1 MSGEQ
6 QLSGPDLGKGVA
18 LAEIGGAAEAGSG
31 GAGGTGSG
39 DGGAGACLLGHAG
52 GEPVLLARLGDE
64 LFAVAA
70 NCTHYSG
77 PLAEGLLV
85 GDTVR
90 CPWHHACFSLRSG
103 EPVRAPAL
111 SALARY
117 RVERQGDRV
126 FVREKLPPALPV
138 PAATVAAGGPD
149 SVVIVGAGAA
159 GNAAAQQLRRDGY
172 GGPITLLGADDSP
185 PYDRPNLSKDYL
197 AGNAPEEW
205 MPLHARELYDER
217 GIDLRL
223 GTRVTAIDPRR
234 RTVTLAGGDTL
245 AYGALL
251 LATGADPVRL
261 DLPGGGLPHVH
272 YLRTLA
278 DSRAIVARVEELRAG
293 RAAAAGAAPHGHGRL
308 TRVARR
314 HSSEG
319 AGSPGGS
326 AAPRAVVLGGSFI
339 GLEVAASLRA
349 RQLEVTVVDVE
360 AVPLAR
366 VLGREVGDFVRA
378 LHEEH
383 GVAFRL
389 GQRAAAIDP
398 ATVTLASGERLP
410 ADLVVIGV
418 GVRPAV
424 ALAEAAG
431 LAVDNGVLVDEYLQ
445 TSSPGIYAAGDI
457 ARWPDP
463 HSGERLRIEH
473 WVVAE
478 RQGQTAAANIL
489 GRRSRFAAAPFFWS
503 QHYDVQISY
512 VGHAPSP
519 AHGGVDVGVSGS
531 LAARDATVTYSAGG
545 RVRAVATI
553 FRDRQSLSVELAM
566 ERGDDAALAAALAG

>member
-6 QLSGPDLGKGVA
+6 QLSGPDLTQGVS
-18 LAEIGGAAEAGSG
+18 LADIGASG
-31 GAGGTGSG
+31 G
-39 DGGAGACLLGHAG
+39 LLGHAG
-52 GEPVLLARLGDE
+52 GEPVLLVRVGDE
-64 LFAVAA
+64 VFAIAA
-70 NCTHYSG
+70 HCTHYGG

-103 EPVRAPAL
+103 EPLRAPAL
-111 SALARY
+111 NPVARY

-126 FVREKLPPALPV
+126 TVREKLPPATPPV
-138 PAATVAAGGPD
+138 FSGGAGGSGGSGPE

-159 GNAAAQQLRRDGY
+159 ANAAAQRLRREGY
-172 GGPITLLGADDSP
+172 AGPITLVGADDSP

-205 MPLHARELYDER
+205 IPLHPRELYDER
-217 GIDLRL
+217 RIELRL

-234 RTVTLAGGDTL
+234 RTVTLEGGATL
-245 AYGALL
+245 AWGALL
-251 LATGADPVRL
+251 LATGAEPVRL
-261 DLPGGGLPHVH
+261 DLPGGELPHVH

-278 DSRAIVARVEELRAG
+278 DSRAIIARVEALRAVS
-293 RAAAAGAAPHGHGRL
+293 AP
-308 TRVARR
+308 
-314 HSSEG
+314 SE
-319 AGSPGGS
+319 
-326 AAPRAVVLGGSFI
+326 APRAVVVGGSFI

-349 RQLEVTVVDVE
+349 RQLEVTVVDRGE
-360 AVPLAR
+360 VPLAR
-366 VLGREVGDFVRA
+366 ALGREIGAFVRS

-389 GQRAAAIDP
+389 GQRAAAIEP
-398 ATVTLASGERLP
+398 EAVILASGERLP
-410 ADLVVIGV
+410 AGLVVIGV
-418 GVRPAV
+418 GVRPSV

-431 LAVDNGVLVDEYLQ
+431 LAVDGGVLVDEYLQ

-463 HSGERLRIEH
+463 HTGERLRVEH

-478 RQGQTAAANIL
+478 RLGQTAAANIL
-489 GRRSRFAAAPFFWS
+489 GRRERFDAAPFFWS

-512 VGHAPSP
+512 VGHAP
-519 AHGGVDVGVSGS
+519 GKDVEVRVAGS
-531 LAARDATVTYSAGG
+531 LAGRDAAVTFSAGG
-545 RVRAVATI
+545 RVRAVATV
-553 FRDRQSLSVELAM
+553 FRDRLSLEAELAL
-566 ERGDDAALAAALAG
+566 ERGDQAALAELARGSLL

>member
-18 LAEIGGAAEAGSG
+18 LAEIGGGAEAGSG
-31 GAGGTGSG
+31 GAAGRGGAAA
-39 DGGAGACLLGHAG
+39 AGACLLGHAG
-52 GEPVLLARLGDE
+52 GEPVLLARLGEE
-64 LFAVAA
+64 LFAIAA
-70 NCTHYSG
+70 NCSHYGG

-126 FVREKLPPALPV
+126 FVREKLPPAPPV
-138 PAATVAAGGPD
+138 PPATVAAGEPD

-159 GNAAAQQLRRDGY
+159 GNAAAQRLRRDGY
-172 GGPITLLGADDSP
+172 SGPITLLGADDSP

-205 MPLHARELYDER
+205 IPLHPRELYDER
-217 GIDLRL
+217 RIDLRL
-223 GTRVTAIDPRR
+223 GTRVEAIDPPR

-261 DLPGGGLPHVH
+261 DLPGGDLPHVR

-293 RAAAAGAAPHGHGRL
+293 RAAAAGAASGGH
-308 TRVARR
+308 
-314 HSSEG
+314 
-319 AGSPGGS
+319 AGSPGES

-339 GLEVAASLRA
+339 GLEVAAALRA

-366 VLGREVGDFVRA
+366 VMGREVGDFVRS

-389 GQRAAAIDP
+389 GQRATAIDP
-398 ATVTLASGERLP
+398 GTVTLASGERLP

-489 GRRSRFAAAPFFWS
+489 GRRERFTAAPFFWS

-553 FRDRQSLSVELAM
+553 FRDRQSLAVELAM
-566 ERGDDAALAAALAG
+566 ERGDAAALAAALAG

>member
-6 QLSGPDLGKGVA
+6 QLSGPDLTKGVS
-18 LAEIGGAAEAGSG
+18 LSEIGAAG
-31 GAGGTGSG
+31 GAPSG
-39 DGGAGACLLGHAG
+39 CLLGHAG
-52 GEPVLLARLGDE
+52 GEPVLLARVGDE
-64 LFAVAA
+64 VFAIAA
-70 NCTHYSG
+70 HCTHYGG

-90 CPWHHACFSLRSG
+90 CPWHHACFSLRTG
-103 EPVRAPAL
+103 EALRAPAL
-111 SALARY
+111 NPVARY

-126 FVREKLPPALPV
+126 TVGEKLPPAAP
-138 PAATVAAGGPD
+138 PAVAAASTGAGAASGGAGPE

-159 GNAAAQQLRRDGY
+159 ANAAAQRLRREGY
-172 GGPITLLGADDSP
+172 AGPITLVGADDSP

-205 MPLHARELYDER
+205 IPLHPRELYDER
-217 GIDLRL
+217 RIELQL
-223 GTRVTAIDPRR
+223 GTRVTSIDPRR
-234 RTVTLAGGDTL
+234 RTVTLDGGATL
-245 AYGALL
+245 AWGALL
-251 LATGADPVRL
+251 LATGAEPVRL
-261 DLPGGGLPHVH
+261 ELPGGDLPHVR

-278 DSRAIVARVEELRAG
+278 DSRAIIAQVEKLRAG
-293 RAAAAGAAPHGHGRL
+293 
-308 TRVARR
+308 TVQ
-314 HSSEG
+314 
-319 AGSPGGS
+319 GG
-326 AAPRAVVLGGSFI
+326 APRAVVLGGSFI

-360 AVPLAR
+360 KVPLAR
-366 VLGREVGDFVRA
+366 ALGQEIGAFVRT

-389 GQRAAAIDP
+389 GQRAAAIDEE
-398 ATVTLASGERLP
+398 AVTLASGERLP
-410 ADLVVIGV
+410 AGLVVIGV
-418 GVRPAV
+418 GVRPSL

-431 LAVDNGVLVDEYLQ
+431 LAVDGGVLVDEYLQ

-463 HSGERLRIEH
+463 HTGERLRVEH

-489 GRRSRFAAAPFFWS
+489 GRRERFDAAPFFWS

-512 VGHAPSP
+512 VGHAPTGGGAGGPGGP
-519 AHGGVDVGVSGS
+519 AGDAVEVRVSGS
-531 LAARDATVTYSAGG
+531 LADRDAAVTFRAGG
-545 RVRAVATI
+545 QVRAVATV
-553 FRDRQSLSVELAM
+553 FRDRLSLEAELAL
-566 ERGDDAALAAALAG
+566 ERGDQAALAAALAGQVPDH